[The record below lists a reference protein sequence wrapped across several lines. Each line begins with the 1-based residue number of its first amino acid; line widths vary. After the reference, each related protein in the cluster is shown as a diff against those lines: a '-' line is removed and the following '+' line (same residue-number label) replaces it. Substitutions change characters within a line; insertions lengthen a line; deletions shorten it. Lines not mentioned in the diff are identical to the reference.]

1 MRILHTSDWHIGR
14 QFHNVSLIDD
24 QQFILDELIRI
35 ANEKTVDVIIVSGD
49 IYDRSVPP
57 AEAIRL
63 LNHIVERIYHELKIP
78 LIMSSGNH
86 DGATRIGFAST
97 PLSESGIH
105 IIGELS
111 EDIHPIILNDSHG
124 EVAFYAVPYAEPVVV
139 RDVLGVDVHSH
150 EAAMK
155 VITDRI
161 KTDNG
166 KDRRCVVMCHC
177 FIDGSKSSDSERQLS
192 SVGGVDKVPYKLF
205 SDFNYTALGHLHAP
219 QHQGLETIRYSGSIL
234 KYSFS
239 EVTQKKS
246 VTLVEMDASG
256 DCVIEKVPLVAKR
269 DMRIIEGTLENILEK
284 AKTDPLADD
293 YLLVRLLD
301 THALYEPM
309 AKLRQYYP
317 NVLQLEKPNLAI
329 GGERHAFK
337 KENLLKGEMPM
348 FVDFFKQMTDAE
360 LTPEEESMIGGLLDE
375 IHKGGE

>member
-14 QFHNVSLIDD
+14 QFHNVSLIED
-24 QQFILDELIRI
+24 QCYILDEILRI
-35 ANEKTVDVIIVSGD
+35 TKENNIDVIIVSGD

-57 AEAIRL
+57 AEAIKL
-63 LNHIVERIYHELKIP
+63 LDQIIERIYREIKIP

-111 EDIHPIILNDSHG
+111 KEIQPIILNDEHG

-139 RDVLGVDVHSH
+139 RDVLDVDVHSH
-150 EAAMK
+150 EAAME
-155 VITDRI
+155 VLTDRI

-166 KDRRCVVMCHC
+166 KDRRCVVMSHC
-177 FIDGSKSSDSERQLS
+177 FIDGSESSDSERQLS

-219 QHQGLETIRYSGSIL
+219 QHQGKETIRYSGSIL

-239 EVTQKKS
+239 EVSQKKS
-246 VTLVEMDASG
+246 VTLVEMDADG
-256 DCVIEKVPLVAKR
+256 ECIIEKIPLIAKR
-269 DMRIIEGTLENILEK
+269 DMRIIEGTLEEILEK

-317 NVLQLEKPNLAI
+317 NVLQLEKPNLAV
-329 GGERHAFK
+329 GGERHAVK
-337 KENLLKGEMPM
+337 KENLQKGEMPM

>member
-24 QQFILDELIRI
+24 QQYIFDQLLNI
-35 ANEKTVDVIIVSGD
+35 AKVKKVDVIIVSGD

-63 LNHIVERIYHELKIP
+63 LNDIVDRVHHDLKVP

-86 DGATRIGFAST
+86 DGATRIGFASS

-105 IIGELS
+105 IVGELAA
-111 EDIHPIILNDSHG
+111 EVQPIILNDEHG
-124 EVAFYAVPYAEPVVV
+124 DIAFYATPYAEPVVV
-139 RDVLGVDVHSH
+139 RDVLDVDVHSH

-155 VITDRI
+155 VLTDRI
-161 KTDNG
+161 KADNG
-166 KDRRCVVMCHC
+166 KDRRCVVMSHC
-177 FIDGSKSSDSERQLS
+177 FIDGSESSDSERQLS
-192 SVGGVDKVPYKLF
+192 SVGGVDKVPYTLF

-219 QHQGLETIRYSGSIL
+219 QHRGLETIRYSGSIL

-239 EVTQKKS
+239 EVAQKKS

-256 DCVIEKVPLVAKR
+256 ECSIEQIPLVAKR
-269 DMRIIEGTLENILEK
+269 DMRIIEGTLDDILEK

-293 YLLVRLLD
+293 YLLIRLLD
-301 THALYEPM
+301 THALYEPLS
-309 AKLRQYYP
+309 KLRQYYP
-317 NVLQLEKPNLAI
+317 NVLQLEKPNLAV
-329 GGERHAFK
+329 GGERHAIK

-348 FVDFFKQMTDAE
+348 FVDFFKQMTDAD
-360 LTPEEESMIGGLLDE
+360 LTQEEESMIGEILNQ